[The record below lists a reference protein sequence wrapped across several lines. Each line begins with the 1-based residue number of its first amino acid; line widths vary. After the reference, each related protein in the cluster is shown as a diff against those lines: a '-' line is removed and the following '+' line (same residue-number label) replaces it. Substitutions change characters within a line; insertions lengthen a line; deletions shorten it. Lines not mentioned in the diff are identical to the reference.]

1 MKRDICANTSS
12 AEGRKTGRPTFF
24 AQSNQDSPGENA
36 NWPQIRRVM
45 SVRDVYMYTLYS
57 RLEEQWRWSVGSFKG
72 TGSPLTRWIEIFLI
86 CMDR

>member
-12 AEGRKTGRPTFF
+12 VERRKTGRPTFF

-36 NWPQIRRVM
+36 NGPQIRRVM

-72 TGSPLTRWIEIFLI
+72 TGSPDGLRYF
-86 CMDR
+86 